1 MAKTQDVDETAGL
14 PKNILDQGKKAEALQ
29 AAIIGNTG
37 KGPVTPPEAALP
49 APVVP
54 AEGAPPATPPA
65 VVPPVVP
72 PVEGEPAPAPV
83 EIVPAQ
89 AEAEP
94 VVPATPAPAATPAPV
109 VPAAQ
114 PPDTWEQKY
123 RVLQGKYDKEIL
135 GLTTQVNRQNVIVTD
150 QSELMSGLL
159 RELDQL
165 RTAPG
170 GPQVPQGSGE
180 LPAEAQ
186 PVVTTINPE
195 NYEGFGQEIVDLAK
209 EVKDLRERNQQ
220 LETKTEQTVLTAE
233 QTAKQGMYKY
243 LDENVSNWRTMNGDQ
258 QFLMWLRQFDP
269 LSGAVR
275 QQLLDY
281 ALANFD
287 GARVATFF
295 QTYLQETGGG
305 QPIID
310 QSQVPVAPIPPAEP
324 VVPAQPAAQPVQPVI
339 LPAESLGG
347 ELPPVDGAG
356 AIITREQYL
365 MAQKEVQTGR
375 MTGKEF
381 EDLSNRYLKQQLAAQ
396 KAAAGGVR

>member
-1 MAKTQDVDETAGL
+1 MAGTQDVDETVGL
-14 PKNILDQGKKAEALQ
+14 PKNVVDKGKKAEALQ
-29 AAIIGNTG
+29 EAIIGNTG
-37 KGPVTPPEAALP
+37 KGPVTPPGAALP
-49 APVVP
+49 APAVP
-54 AEGAPPATPPA
+54 AEGAPPATPA
-65 VVPPVVP
+65 AAVP
-72 PVEGEPAPAPV
+72 PVEGTPAPAPV

-89 AEAEP
+89 AE
-94 VVPATPAPAATPAPV
+94 VPPV

-135 GLTTQVNRQNVIVTD
+135 GLTTQVNRQNVILTD
-150 QSELMSGLL
+150 QSEMMSGLL

-165 RTAPG
+165 RAQVAGQG

-180 LPAEAQ
+180 LPAGAQ
-186 PVVTTINPE
+186 PVVTPINPE

-209 EVKDLRERNQQ
+209 EVRDLRDRNQQ
-220 LETKTEQTVLTAE
+220 LETRTEQTVLTAE

-243 LDENVSNWRTMNGDQ
+243 LDENVTGWRTMNGDQ
-258 QFLMWLRQFDP
+258 GFLMWLRQVDS

-295 QTYLQETGGG
+295 QTYLQETGG
-305 QPIID
+305 QPIIEPPL
-310 QSQVPVAPIPPAEP
+310 VPAPPSPPAEP
-324 VVPAQPAAQPVQPVI
+324 VVPAQPPAQPVI
-339 LPAESLGG
+339 LPAGSLGG
-347 ELPPVDGAG
+347 ELPPAEGV
-356 AIITREQYL
+356 IITREEYL
-365 MAQKEVQTGR
+365 LAQKEVQTGR

-396 KAAAGGVR
+396 KAAAVGVR